1 MERVSETFVVEKG
14 NLKDFIES
22 RLNEIL
28 DGLDIDDELVTVSE
42 TGAIADE
49 LTTEL
54 MNQYAIF
61 SKLPIKVV

>member
-61 SKLPIKVV
+61 SKLPNDG